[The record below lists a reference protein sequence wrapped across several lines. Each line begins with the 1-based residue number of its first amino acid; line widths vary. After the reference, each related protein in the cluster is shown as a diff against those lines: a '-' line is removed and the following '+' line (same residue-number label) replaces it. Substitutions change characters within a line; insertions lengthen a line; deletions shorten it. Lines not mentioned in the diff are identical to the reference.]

1 VLTDV
6 FEEGF
11 VMWKVHAYVVIEGEE
26 FLAGK
31 FSFRE
36 GEQCDELLL

>member
-11 VMWKVHAYVVIEGEE
+11 IVWEVHAYVVIEGEE
-26 FLAGK
+26 FLGGK
-31 FSFRE
+31 FSVRE
-36 GEQCDELLL
+36 G